1 MIEQKYSAKQ
11 KSINNVTILL
21 AMQML
26 IPIILIVMIIA
37 VRVIVTTTTTKIVR
51 DTIIKTTRMFLLRIR
66 IVINSPEKTSALHA
80 GAFELE
86 Q

>member
-11 KSINNVTILL
+11 KSINNVAILL
-21 AMQML
+21 TTQML

-37 VRVIVTTTTTKIVR
+37 VHVIVTTTTKIIR
-51 DTIIKTTRMFLLRIR
+51 DTRIITTRMFLLRIR
-66 IVINSPEKTSALHA
+66 IVINSPEKASALHA